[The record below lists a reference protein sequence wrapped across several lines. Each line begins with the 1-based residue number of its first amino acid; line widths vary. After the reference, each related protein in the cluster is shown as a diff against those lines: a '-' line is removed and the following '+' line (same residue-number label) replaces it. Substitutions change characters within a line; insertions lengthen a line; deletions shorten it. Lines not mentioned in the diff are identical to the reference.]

1 MKKYLETMLIIA
13 MAIMM
18 IPIVY
23 ADAIGPY
30 IPSPDDLM
38 PHNTF
43 LTVVPIVQCACYILV
58 FICLIAQIHKYV
70 KISNKL
76 KEENNTADETKKE
89 ALLQEKKKLQRK
101 FISNILAFIIII
113 LFVKAFDMLFNF
125 AKPIIYLYPEEE
137 TSVTVE
143 LGNPEILTCS
153 YPKYIDGW
161 HVIAKP
167 NGDLVDTKT
176 GRNLYALYWE
186 GKNTTSSSKFTE
198 GFCVKGEDSASFLEE
213 KLAVL
218 GLNEREAE
226 EFIVYWLPRL
236 ERNKYNLIRFQTTEE
251 IENNMPLNITPSP
264 DTTIRVMM
272 EWKGVNRYV
281 NLPEQELVTPERT
294 GFVVVEWG
302 GTEL

>member
-1 MKKYLETMLIIA
+1 
-13 MAIMM
+13 M
-18 IPIVY
+18 IVLMVISCAY

-30 IPSPDDLM
+30 ISAEQIEIERGPYYGLITILQSISY
-38 PHNTF
+38 F
-43 LTVVPIVQCACYILV
+43 LLIIVVVG
-58 FICLIAQIHKYV
+58 FIAKYAI
-70 KISNKL
+70 ISKNIKQADSADNEKQ
-76 KEENNTADETKKE
+76 KET
-89 ALLQEKKKLQRK
+89 LLRAKRK
-101 FISNILAFIIII
+101 FIRNIVAVII
-113 LFVKAFDMLFNF
+113 LILFAEAFGLFFNF

-137 TSVTVE
+137 TNVVVE

-153 YPKYIDGW
+153 YPKYEEAW
-161 HVIAKP
+161 NVVAKP

-186 GKNTTSSSKFTE
+186 GINTTSSSKFTE
-198 GFCVKGEDSASFLEE
+198 GFCLKGEDTASFLEE
-213 KLAVL
+213 KLVVL

-236 ERNKYNLIRFQTTEE
+236 EKNKYNLIRFQTTEE
-251 IENNMPLNITPSP
+251 IGNNMPLNITPAP

-281 NLPEQELVTPERT
+281 NLPEQELITPERT